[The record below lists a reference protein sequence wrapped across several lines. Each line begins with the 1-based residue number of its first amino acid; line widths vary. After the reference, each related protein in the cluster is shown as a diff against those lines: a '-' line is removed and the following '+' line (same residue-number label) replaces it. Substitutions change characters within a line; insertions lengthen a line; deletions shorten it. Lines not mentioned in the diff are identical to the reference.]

1 VCDQCIADRDSKGD
15 GMSAMI
21 LKSLVFENIDGRQI
35 KLSEEEARQLY
46 RELDTLFRD
55 KSPICFQPAPIVIER
70 NPTYPVITWTG
81 PNTCRWDTGNGWLAI
96 GQCEEATD
104 NS

>member
-46 RELDTLFRD
+46 RELDT
-55 KSPICFQPAPIVIER
+55 
-70 NPTYPVITWTG
+70 PTQFGYPVVIFQRKTTLKLTRHAEE
-81 PNTCRWDTGNGWLAI
+81 NT
-96 GQCEEATD
+96 
-104 NS
+104 